1 MTETVTL
8 ADNMKLISDS
18 WPKLKLN
25 KVQSDEFHSALGGL
39 RQDRL
44 ADAIRLAYRE
54 NQKEPRL
61 KTILRFYAQ
70 ITEASTYTPEPR
82 YTGTMTYHV
91 AWQRTSKHGVPG
103 AWYGQRCQ
111 SRAEA
116 EQIAKEMGGRV
127 TCMNKADDDGDYSDE
142 ALRADEIRARE
153 TLAGLSRETI
163 ARHVERLRSIGW
175 LRHVTSVKD
184 KLPGR
189 VSDWPRMAVLE
200 VYAEHLN
207 QQERR

>member
-25 KVQSDEFHSALGGL
+25 KVQSDEFHAALGGL

-44 ADAIRLAYRE
+44 REAIKLAYRD

-61 KTILRFYAQ
+61 KTIHAFYSQ
-70 ITEASTYTPEPR
+70 LTESSTYTPELR
-82 YTGTMTYHV
+82 INGTMTWHV
-91 AWQRTSKHGVPG
+91 SWQKTSKHGVPG
-103 AWYGQRCQ
+103 RWYGCRCQ
-111 SRAEA
+111 TREEA
-116 EQIAKEMGGRV
+116 EHVARENNGRV
-127 TCMNKADDDGDYSDE
+127 VCMDPANDEYEYSE
-142 ALRADEIRARE
+142 ESMRADEEKARACIE
-153 TLAGLSRETI
+153 GLPRETI
-163 ARHVERLRSIGW
+163 AGYVTRLRSVGW

>member
-25 KVQSDEFHSALGGL
+25 NVQADEFRAALGGL

-44 ADAIRLAYRE
+44 REAIKLAFRD
-54 NQKEPRL
+54 NQREPRL
-61 KTILRFYAQ
+61 KTIHAFYSQ
-70 ITEASTYTPEPR
+70 LTESATYTPEPR

-103 AWYGQRCQ
+103 AWYGCRCQ
-111 SRAEA
+111 SREEA
-116 EQIAKEMGGRV
+116 EQIAKERGGRV

-142 ALRADEIRARE
+142 AMRANEIRARE
-153 TLAGLSRETI
+153 TLADLPRETI